1 MNTTTNKTIIAI
13 IGILLIN
20 LFIWYIFLYTPKIKI
35 CETDIRIS
43 KQYYKFIEKEN
54 QLNAICFY
62 QDRILNYDEY
72 KYLDSIYN
80 TIGTAQKFFSENT
93 EYYIEVMIK
102 SDTDKFIEYFD
113 GLDAKEKFKIHS
125 ILRLSK
131 NQKSKPLLKK
141 LENLNK

>member
-1 MNTTTNKTIIAI
+1 
-13 IGILLIN
+13 
-20 LFIWYIFLYTPKIKI
+20 
-35 CETDIRIS
+35 
-43 KQYYKFIEKEN
+43 
-54 QLNAICFY
+54 
-62 QDRILNYDEY
+62 
-72 KYLDSIYN
+72 
-80 TIGTAQKFFSENT
+80 
-93 EYYIEVMIK
+93 MIK